1 MLAQIVNSCF
11 EILFWI
17 IILTI
22 FMSWL
27 PNIDWQHPLLRF
39 LKTTTE
45 LFLAPFRNIIPPIN
59 GLDLSPIIAL
69 IALQLIQVA
78 IVKIL
83 ISLGL

>member
-1 MLAQIVNSCF
+1 MLAQLVNSCF
-11 EILFWI
+11 EILFWV

-27 PNIDWQHPLLRF
+27 PNIDWGHPVLRF
-39 LKTTTE
+39 LKNVTE
-45 LFLAPFRNIIPPIN
+45 TILAPFRNIIPPIN

-78 IVKIL
+78 IVKII